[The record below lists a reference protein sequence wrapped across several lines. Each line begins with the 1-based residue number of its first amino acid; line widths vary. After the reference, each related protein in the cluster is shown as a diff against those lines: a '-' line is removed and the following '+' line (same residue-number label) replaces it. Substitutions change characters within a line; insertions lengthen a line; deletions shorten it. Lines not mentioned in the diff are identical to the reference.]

1 MEKFYNARNDKVFKA
16 IFIDPA
22 DTFLL
27 ETLLNLTFN
36 TEVKDIKFD
45 NPELLKRNVIER
57 AKTCDFVAHIN
68 GKLVHI
74 ELNSETKDWVHLR
87 NLNFFSTLYSKDTEV
102 GKKYNV
108 ANEFYHID
116 YSYQLTNS
124 SKLDCV
130 LNYSI
135 QTDNHIKYVNNIH
148 FIEYN
153 MDKITKKCYNTNDE
167 REKQLFYYL
176 SKFDIKEE
184 ELEIEKD
191 DDAFVKKLKN
201 KMKKLNQNKEFV
213 SFLSREDDIKFQ
225 MNTMKYEGQ
234 LEGKIEGISEGK
246 TSGAKE
252 KSIEIAKKM
261 LVAEEPIDKI
271 ITYTGLSKEEIE
283 NL

>member
-1 MEKFYNARNDKVFKA
+1 MDKFYNARNDKVFKA
-16 IFIDPA
+16 IFLDPA

-74 ELNSETKDWVHLR
+74 ELNSETRDWVHLR
-87 NLNFFSTLYSKDTEV
+87 NLNFFSTLYSKETEV
-102 GKKYNV
+102 GRKYDV
-108 ANEFYHID
+108 SCEFYHID
-116 YSYQLTNS
+116 YSYELANS
-124 SKLDCV
+124 SNLDCV
-130 LNYSI
+130 LNYSL
-135 QTDNHIKYVNNIH
+135 QTYNHIKYVNNIF

-191 DDAFVKKLKN
+191 DDTFVKKLKN
-201 KMKKLNQNKEFV
+201 KMKKLNQDKEFV

-234 LEGKIEGISEGK
+234 LEGKLEGISEGK

-261 LVAEEPIDKI
+261 LAANEPIDKI
-271 ITYTGLSKEEIE
+271 ITYRGLCPQPKK
-283 NL
+283 N

>member
-1 MEKFYNARNDKVFKA
+1 M
-16 IFIDPA
+16 
-22 DTFLL
+22 
-27 ETLLNLTFN
+27 
-36 TEVKDIKFD
+36 
-45 NPELLKRNVIER
+45 
-57 AKTCDFVAHIN
+57 
-68 GKLVHI
+68 HI
-74 ELNSETKDWVHLR
+74 ELNSDTRDWIHLR

-130 LNYSI
+130 LNYSL

-184 ELEIEKD
+184 ELEVEKD

-201 KMKKLNQNKEFV
+201 KMKKLNQDKEFV

-234 LEGKIEGISEGK
+234 LEGINEGK
-246 TSGAKE
+246 NVE
-252 KSIEIAKKM
+252 KKEIAKK
-261 LVAEEPIDKI
+261 LLQQKIGIDVI
-271 ITYTGLSKEEIE
+271 MEATGLSKEEIE

>member
-1 MEKFYNARNDKVFKA
+1 MIFLNKFYNARNDKVFKA

-74 ELNSETKDWVHLR
+74 ELNSETKEWIHLR

-102 GKKYNV
+102 GQKYDV
-108 ANEFYHID
+108 SCEFYHID
-116 YSYQLTNS
+116 YSYKLTNS
-124 SKLDCV
+124 NKLDCV

-184 ELEIEKD
+184 ELEVEKD
-191 DDAFVKKLKN
+191 DDAFVKKLKS

-234 LEGKIEGISEGK
+234 LEGISEGK

-261 LVAEEPIDKI
+261 LAANEPIDKI
-271 ITYTGLSKEEIE
+271 ITYTGLSKEEIL
-283 NL
+283 NLQ